1 MPWNRSSLRDSNKV
15 PGPIFLFHPFSFRL
29 MRLCFGDKHGAF
41 VSSLCTS
48 CFMVFSFRIHLL
60 VLLVA
65 IYLSELFSR
74 CGTTLL
80 LCESWRAYSVHAC
93 LQMIRTDAVF
103 HLLTD
108 LSSWAEKTNRWIAK
122 RRVLNRF
129 FFGSWMVLYFFRS
142 LDLK

>member
-15 PGPIFLFHPFSFRL
+15 PGPICLFHPFSFRL
-29 MRLCFGDKHGAF
+29 MRLCFGHRHGAF

-48 CFMVFSFRIHLL
+48 CFMVCSVHIHLL

-65 IYLSELFSR
+65 SCYLSDLFSR

-80 LCESWRAYSVHAC
+80 LCESLRAYSVHAC

-108 LSSWAEKTNRWIAK
+108 LASWAEKTKRWIAEEGSQQVVL
-122 RRVLNRF
+122 RVLDGTAF
-129 FFGSWMVLYFFRS
+129 LQIIGP
-142 LDLK
+142 